1 MFLITIFKKV
11 KETRLNSLKEVLQKM
26 ENYQE
31 AIIKLT
37 NMQINKLKLAT
48 KNKTGTSL
56 GIN

>member
-1 MFLITIFKKV
+1 
-11 KETRLNSLKEVLQKM
+11 M

-48 KNKTGTSL
+48 KNETGTSL
-56 GIN
+56 GINWE